1 MCGVI
6 HAGYWVCLLRLTWL
20 LFCCELQDLFVLEM
34 EAVNLAEAIADLDRQ
49 ERLLTLELK
58 DVLTDIATPEVSD
71 TEADN
76 EDIEETDLANVRDSL
91 MQVDSFPRRY
101 TEYSELYQRAEYRL
115 KAKLKVRF
123 AKKLLKSVRL
133 APLMAGPNL
142 TESLDRVKSTY
153 PDDGGREGINLLVAI
168 HNIVIEN

>member
-1 MCGVI
+1 
-6 HAGYWVCLLRLTWL
+6 
-20 LFCCELQDLFVLEM
+20 VLEM

-58 DVLTDIATPEVSD
+58 DVLCDIATPEASD

-76 EDIEETDLANVRDSL
+76 EGNQETDLSNVRGSL
-91 MQVDSFPRRY
+91 MQVDSFPRRH

-133 APLMAGPNL
+133 EPLMSGSNFI
-142 TESLDRVKSTY
+142 ESLNRVESTY

>member
-1 MCGVI
+1 
-6 HAGYWVCLLRLTWL
+6 
-20 LFCCELQDLFVLEM
+20 VLEM

-58 DVLTDIATPEVSD
+58 DVLCDIATPEVSD

-76 EDIEETDLANVRDSL
+76 EDNEETDLANVRGSL
-91 MQVDSFPRRY
+91 MQVDSYPRRH

-133 APLMAGPNL
+133 EPLMAGPNL
-142 TESLDRVKSTY
+142 VESLNRVESTY

-168 HNIVIEN
+168 HNVVVEN

>member
-1 MCGVI
+1 M
-6 HAGYWVCLLRLTWL
+6 
-20 LFCCELQDLFVLEM
+20 LEM
-34 EAVNLAEAIADLDRQ
+34 EAVNLVEAIADLDRQ

-71 TEADN
+71 TEVDT
-76 EDIEETDLANVRDSL
+76 EDIVETDLANVRDSL

-115 KAKLKVRF
+115 KSKLKVRF
-123 AKKLLKSVRL
+123 AKKLLKSIRL
-133 APLMAGPNL
+133 EPLMAGPNFNEAL
-142 TESLDRVKSTY
+142 NRVESTY

-168 HNIVIEN
+168 HNIVINS

>member
-1 MCGVI
+1 
-6 HAGYWVCLLRLTWL
+6 LTWL
-20 LFCCELQDLFVLEM
+20 LSCCEPQDLFVLEM
-34 EAVNLAEAIADLDRQ
+34 ETVDLAEAIADLDRQ

-71 TEADN
+71 TEADS
-76 EDIEETDLANVRDSL
+76 EDTEETEETDLDTVRDSL
-91 MQVDSFPRRY
+91 KQVDSYPRRY

-133 APLMAGPNL
+133 EPMMTSTNL
-142 TESLDRVKSTY
+142 SESLNRVESTY

-168 HNIVIEN
+168 HNIVIEH

>member
-1 MCGVI
+1 
-6 HAGYWVCLLRLTWL
+6 
-20 LFCCELQDLFVLEM
+20 M
-34 EAVNLAEAIADLDRQ
+34 EAVDLAEAIADLNRQ
-49 ERLLTLELK
+49 ERPLILELM

-71 TEADN
+71 AEADD
-76 EDIEETDLANVRDSL
+76 EDVEETDLANVRGSL

-101 TEYSELYQRAEYRL
+101 TEYSELYQRVEYRS

-123 AKKLLKSVRL
+123 AKKLVKSVRL
-133 APLMAGPNL
+133 EPLMTGPNL
-142 TESLDRVKSTY
+142 VVSLNRVESTY

>member
-1 MCGVI
+1 M
-6 HAGYWVCLLRLTWL
+6 TWL
-20 LFCCELQDLFVLEM
+20 LSCCELQDLFVLEM
-34 EAVNLAEAIADLDRQ
+34 ETVDLAEAIADLDRQ
-49 ERLLTLELK
+49 ERRLTLELK

-71 TEADN
+71 TEADS
-76 EDIEETDLANVRDSL
+76 EDTEETEETDLDTVRDSL
-91 MQVDSFPRRY
+91 KQVDSFPRRY

-133 APLMAGPNL
+133 EPLMAGPNL
-142 TESLDRVKSTY
+142 IESLNRVESTY

>member
-1 MCGVI
+1 M
-6 HAGYWVCLLRLTWL
+6 TWL
-20 LFCCELQDLFVLEM
+20 LSCCELQDLFVLEM
-34 EAVNLAEAIADLDRQ
+34 ETVDLAEAIADLDRQ

-71 TEADN
+71 TEAEN
-76 EDIEETDLANVRDSL
+76 EDTEEAEETDLDNVRASL
-91 MQVDSFPRRY
+91 MQVDSCPRRY
-101 TEYSELYQRAEYRL
+101 TEYSELYQRAEYRM

-133 APLMAGPNL
+133 EPMMTSTNL
-142 TESLDRVKSTY
+142 VESLNRVESTY